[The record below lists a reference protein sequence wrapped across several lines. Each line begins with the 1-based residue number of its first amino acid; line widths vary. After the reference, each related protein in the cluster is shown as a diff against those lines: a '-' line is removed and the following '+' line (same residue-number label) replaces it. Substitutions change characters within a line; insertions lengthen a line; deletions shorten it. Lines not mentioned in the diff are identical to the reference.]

1 MKKNAVHG
9 IVKTF
14 MLLVMILGLAA
25 CGTAAQPEPP
35 AQPVDATVTQAQ
47 EQEPPAGGERVN
59 ITYAMWGDASEVEQV
74 RQVIQQFESEQDWIS
89 VEVINIDRGDFEATL
104 NTMAIAGNLPDTA
117 IMAEPMVLNWAERG
131 MLLPAGDMFAGFPEE
146 PLEKLGF
153 RWDGETVGYS
163 VANELL
169 LNFFNRDMFEAAD
182 VDVPPANVAD
192 AWSWDEF
199 IDTARTMTL
208 DTNGNNAHS
217 PNFDPSNIVQYGVMF
232 DPAIWM
238 LEVWALANG
247 GGWYDPADPFNVIID
262 QPAAVESLQMIAD
275 LHLVHNVSP
284 QFGTNIA
291 ATIETYL
298 LENAAMYINGQWS
311 VGVWLGPAQF
321 SDGLN
326 YGVGVLPS
334 MQRNITMATGGV
346 NVAFST
352 SQHQEAAREWLAWY
366 AQVEN
371 SWAMIESGI
380 WMPIFPIWYHDEAY
394 MRRWAENPNFP
405 PFEEYRSAVINY
417 ALTNAVPTS
426 WYWVN
431 NTELFNDVLSTALA
445 PVWSGHSTAEEA
457 INGAIG
463 ALRAANRGN

>member
-1 MKKNAVHG
+1 
-9 IVKTF
+9 
-14 MLLVMILGLAA
+14 
-25 CGTAAQPEPP
+25 
-35 AQPVDATVTQAQ
+35 
-47 EQEPPAGGERVN
+47 
-59 ITYAMWGDASEVEQV
+59 
-74 RQVIQQFESEQDWIS
+74 
-89 VEVINIDRGDFEATL
+89 
-104 NTMAIAGNLPDTA
+104 
-117 IMAEPMVLNWAERG
+117 
-131 MLLPAGDMFAGFPEE
+131 
-146 PLEKLGF
+146 
-153 RWDGETVGYS
+153 
-163 VANELL
+163 
-169 LNFFNRDMFEAAD
+169 MFEAAD